1 MPRETRYKVLLST
14 SSTNPRQVV
23 CVMLG
28 QRNRLPIVSNP
39 ARLDKH
45 SRFPDVSGCSRN
57 RSLDQARGQ
66 RAGPHHHVLSLGRTA
81 RSLGDAKQPDTR
93 SRVLSSLLLLPSRTY
108 SRLNMSPAHLQAQDP
123 ADGTPVKEVAPFLK
137 SLRLMLHN
145 ESPQIL
151 RWTSD
156 GNAFEIHDMAAMTGY
171 VLPKY
176 FKHRKYASF
185 QRQLNYFHFRKWT
198 KSRAVVCTFSNQF
211 FQRDQPALTWRITR
225 KRSLSPAKS
234 STKPE
239 QTQQETQALSTPDPL
254 FAKQIDHLVTVQTA
268 LPSQHQQLELFDEGR
283 SLAWIDVLYPELDLG
298 LFEDNDPTGTDC
310 FFSTSKL
317 LSL

>member
-66 RAGPHHHVLSLGRTA
+66 RAGPHHHVLSLVQGQPA
-81 RSLGDAKQPDTR
+81 SLQGPM
-93 SRVLSSLLLLPSRTY
+93 SSLNSHQ
-108 SRLNMSPAHLQAQDP
+108 NMSPAHLQAQDP

>member
-1 MPRETRYKVLLST
+1 
-14 SSTNPRQVV
+14 
-23 CVMLG
+23 
-28 QRNRLPIVSNP
+28 
-39 ARLDKH
+39 
-45 SRFPDVSGCSRN
+45 
-57 RSLDQARGQ
+57 
-66 RAGPHHHVLSLGRTA
+66 
-81 RSLGDAKQPDTR
+81 
-93 SRVLSSLLLLPSRTY
+93 
-108 SRLNMSPAHLQAQDP
+108 MSPAQLQAQDP
-123 ADGTPVKEVAPFLK
+123 TDGTPVKEVAPFLK
-137 SLRLMLHN
+137 SLRLMLDN